1 MKYKELKEFEGK
13 ICGWG
18 GETWRIEKINEADA
32 LIINSR
38 SCLVVPT
45 GQLMM
50 PL

>member
-1 MKYKELKEFEGK
+1 MKYKEMKELEGK
-13 ICGWG
+13 SCGWG
-18 GETWRIEKINEADA
+18 GETWRIEKIDEAVA